1 MSKFA
6 LVLAAAFAATPA
18 LAEDYGNDGQH
29 SCAQYYPAAL
39 LRNGV
44 GGVTSVRFFVTRE
57 GRTKKI
63 QITQSSG
70 NTDLDAQAMVCAAH
84 WKYDPM
90 TKDGAA
96 TDSLWQAKVV
106 WDPKAAQAPAAH

>member
-1 MSKFA
+1 MSKLF
-6 LVLAAAFAATPA
+6 LVLAAAIAATPA
-18 LAEDYGNDGQH
+18 TAADYADGAQQ
-29 SCAQYYPAAL
+29 SCAQYYPPAL

-44 GGVTSVRFFVTRE
+44 GGVTSVRFFVTKE

-63 QITQSSG
+63 QITESSG
-70 NTDLDAQAMVCAAH
+70 NTDLDAQAAVCAAH

-106 WDPKAAQAPAAH
+106 WDPKAAAAAPAH